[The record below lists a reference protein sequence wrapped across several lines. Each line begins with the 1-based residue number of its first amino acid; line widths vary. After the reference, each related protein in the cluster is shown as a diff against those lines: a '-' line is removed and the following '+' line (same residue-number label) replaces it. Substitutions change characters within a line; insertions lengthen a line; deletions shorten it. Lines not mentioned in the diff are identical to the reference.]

1 MSIDVG
7 KRTQRAEFAELD
19 KKAARLLKGYQIR
32 PDVKASGYVAF
43 AMQWWQDLYEL
54 HLQAHNLRKK
64 ENATWLYPGLLLS
77 AVTHASVAQA
87 SDKEV
92 NIEVLSADDPAIQD
106 SPLLRHEVPDGTSTE
121 TIDASTSA
129 LIEPPVAPKATLPAV
144 QSKAPTVEV
153 PMNVDSPAVKPTGKE
168 PPVAVPPTAHAEV
181 AIPAAKATD
190 KTPITTTTVQTA
202 DTPVVDVAAETAIAQ
217 SNATAAALLKL
228 NFKKTGGGN
237 IARTVTEGAAKST
250 PVNLKRS
257 GPEQMPGGGHSKKPR
272 MMVASPGVGISRPP
286 AGKGKVREEDVEMA
300 NAEEPDE
307 EDEAAGNEPATDVK
321 IRRPRKTTAGKMTAS
336 KPPAGK
342 GKGREEDVEMEETEE
357 VEEDEDAPGD
367 EPATEVKIRRPRKK
381 TSCKKTTPKSPAIVP
396 DEEGEEEEDD
406 GKPVLFKVS
415 EFECTACNTEKVPCY
430 IQTTRATSCGY
441 CRALRQRL
449 TRLAGSPPKRFKTL
463 SKTKHDLNVRRA
475 GESLPE
481 LDETYVEYYRKG
493 IRKLK
498 DQKTTGA
505 AKTPAPPKT
514 PAPAKSRKTAKP
526 VSRVNAAYVLV
537 PLIADAGSS
546 KVTAGKPSTT
556 LPSPPPIIKMNPQT
570 GKTTPNLPVR
580 LFNILAQDDEETP
593 DEGSDGEM
601 TTEGESTMPNAER
614 ALVLAS
620 ADTDRQIRTLIT
632 ADVVAALEQQFQQVF
647 AMSAKVDTIATQV
660 AGLSH
665 LPTQVAEMRGDV
677 GEIKQQL
684 ADVHAGQNKTLEF
697 LQLERVLTER
707 QQQTSAQRNAGVETL
722 MESMRQQLIALQ
734 PSAAAS
740 LTALPG
746 LIQPMNTGMANSG
759 TPAGGG
765 PSGAAV
771 AGQKAGGEMTGEGQG
786 GAPAKDSDNQA
797 EK

>member
-1 MSIDVG
+1 MST
-7 KRTQRAEFAELD
+7 RTQRAEFAELD

-106 SPLLRHEVPDGTSTE
+106 SPLLRHEVPEAHPQKPSMPARRRSSNHLWHQRPHCRRQANWEG
-121 TIDASTSA
+121 
-129 LIEPPVAPKATLPAV
+129 ATCP
-144 QSKAPTVEV
+144 
-153 PMNVDSPAVKPTGKE
+153 
-168 PPVAVPPTAHAEV
+168 VPPTAHAEV

-250 PVNLKRS
+250 PQEAAHDGRQPRRGHLKA
-257 GPEQMPGGGHSKKPR
+257 
-272 MMVASPGVGISRPP
+272 AS
-286 AGKGKVREEDVEMA
+286 GKGKVREEDVEMA

-321 IRRPRKTTAGKMTAS
+321 SSPGPRKTTAGKMTAS

-342 GKGREEDVEMEETEE
+342 GKGRKEDVEMEETEE

-367 EPATEVKIRRPRKK
+367 EPATEVKSVPA
-381 TSCKKTTPKSPAIVP
+381 SAQEDQPKKTTPKSPAIVP

-441 CRALRQRL
+441 CRGLKISCSLATKADKARRL
-449 TRLAGSPPKRFKTL
+449 TAKEVQDLEQDEARLEREAR
-463 SKTKHDLNVRRA
+463 

-526 VSRVNAAYVLV
+526 VSRVNAV

-593 DEGSDGEM
+593 DEGSD
-601 TTEGESTMPNAER
+601 
-614 ALVLAS
+614 

-665 LPTQVAEMRGDV
+665 LPTQVTEMRGDV
-677 GEIKQQL
+677 GEIKHQL